1 MKKLFLLIVLFV
13 FMSGYTLFA
22 QTIVITGT
30 VTSSAQGEGAIPGV
44 TISVKGTTMGALT
57 DVNGKFSLT
66 APQSATTLIFS
77 YIGMKKQE
85 VVIGGRKVID
95 VSMEPDLLGLDE
107 VVVTALGISREKKAL
122 GYSVQDLGGD
132 NIEKTKVSNI
142 VNAFQGKLS
151 GVQITNSDGGVSSGV
166 RVLIRGVNSLSSS
179 GDNQPLFIVDGV
191 PINNSTT
198 DAGSYGGRDYGNAA
212 GDINPSD
219 VENISV
225 LKGASAAALYG
236 SRAVNG
242 VILITTKSGKSR
254 NGQTGLGVSLEENM
268 MWSTPLILPKYQNL
282 YGQGS
287 SVGPGLGQ
295 YAFSY
300 KDGAYG
306 GTNDA
311 VDESWG
317 PELNYKVKAE
327 DLLPGGKYYWTQD
340 TNPDTKLV
348 ESPIP
353 QTVGQT
359 LVLPQFDSPYD
370 PVTGVRTAT
379 PWISHPNNTKSFF
392 ETGLQRTTTLA
403 VAGSKEGAN
412 FRLSL
417 SNQKINGILPNTDL
431 TKNSISLNGE
441 MAVTSKITVGGS
453 ANYIS
458 NISNNI
464 AENGYNGGNPMQSL
478 GQWFGRQVDMT
489 VLKARQNE
497 LNPITGTPFNWNSS
511 YHNNPYW
518 NLNNNTNSR
527 NRDRMI
533 GNAHLSWKF
542 TDWLSFKAMAGTDW
556 YVEDIMERVAQGDVG
571 IGFPKGEFN
580 SYSNRRQEIN
590 ANARLEFV
598 KSLGD
603 FSFNGSLGTEYNHY
617 NSQYRQTNVAEL
629 IIPDLYSVAN
639 AAVPATTSIIEHHHE
654 LQSVFGTANFGFR
667 NFVFLDLTGRN
678 DWSSTLPLNSN
689 SYFYPSA
696 SLSLVVTDAL
706 HIKSDVLSFLKVR
719 GSYAQVGGTADDY
732 SLQGTYTAA
741 NPFNGHPS
749 LNYGTTTANA
759 VIPPAALKP
768 QNKKSKEV
776 GIELKLFK
784 NRIGLDAS
792 FYKENIIN
800 QILNIAVSN
809 TTGFT
814 NKTINAGNLQNMG
827 AELQLNLTPVQTN
840 DFSWDISLNWSKNQ
854 NKVISLYGD
863 MKYYQLY
870 DLSWGGYV
878 YAFPG
883 KEYGTIFGY
892 AIVRENATPVYYD
905 AAKTQ
910 LAYYT
915 YSGRPIVTKAGR
927 YIRSGQRTPLGNVYP
942 DWFGGVTNTLNY
954 KKLSFS
960 FLIDFKKG
968 GDIFSETHMFGM
980 YTGVLA
986 PTAVTNA
993 NGKNIRD
1000 ALTDG
1005 GGVLIPNAV
1014 YGKVNT
1020 DGTIQLLDATGA
1032 ASTTPVA
1039 NTTYADANTWGYDYY
1054 GKTELSVFDG
1064 SFTKLREVSLGYTF
1078 DKIGFLN
1085 KAGISNIALSLVGR
1099 NLWIIHKNVP
1109 DIDPEVGNSAGNTSV
1124 GAEQNTIPSTRSY
1137 GFNIKIN
1144 F

>member
-13 FMSGYTLFA
+13 FISGITLFA

-30 VTSSAQGEGAIPGV
+30 VTSSLQGEGAIPGV
-44 TISVKGTTMGALT
+44 TVTVKGTTIGAIT
-57 DVNGKFSLT
+57 DLNGKFSVT
-66 APQSATTLIFS
+66 APQTATTLSFS

-95 VSMEPDLLGLDE
+95 VIMEPDVLGLDE

-132 NIEKTKVSNI
+132 KIEKSKVSNI

-166 RVLIRGVNSLSSS
+166 RVLIRGVNSLSAS

-191 PINNSTT
+191 PINNATT

-254 NGQTGLGVSLEENM
+254 NGQPGLGVSLEENM
-268 MWSTPLILPKYQNL
+268 MWSTPLVIPKFQNL

-287 SVGPGLGQ
+287 SDGPGLGQ
-295 YAFSY
+295 YSFEY
-300 KDGAYG
+300 VDGAYG
-306 GTNDA
+306 GVNDG

-317 PELNYKVKAE
+317 PRL
-327 DLLPGGKYYWTQD
+327 DGRL
-340 TNPDTKLV
+340 
-348 ESPIP
+348 
-353 QTVGQT
+353 
-359 LVLPQFDSPYD
+359 LPQFDSPYD
-370 PVTGVRTAT
+370 PETGVRTPT
-379 PWISHPNNTKSFF
+379 PWIAHPDNVKSFF
-392 ETGLQRTTTLA
+392 QTGLQRTTTLA
-403 VAGSKEGAN
+403 VAGSKQGAN

-417 SNQKINGILPNTDL
+417 SNQKITGILPNTDL
-431 TKNSISLNGE
+431 TKNNVTLNGE
-441 MAVTSKITVGGS
+441 IAVTDKITVGGS
-453 ANYIS
+453 ASYIS
-458 NISNNI
+458 NKSNNI

-478 GQWFGRQVDMT
+478 GQWFGRQVDMS
-489 VLKARQNE
+489 VLKARYNE

-518 NLNNNTNSR
+518 NLYNNTNSR

-533 GNAHLSWKF
+533 GNMNLSWKF
-542 TDWLSFKAMAGTDW
+542 TDWLSFRATAGTDW
-556 YVEDIMERVAQGDVG
+556 YVEDIMERVAVGDVG
-571 IGFPKGEFN
+571 IGYPKGEFN

-590 ANARLEFV
+590 ANARFEFV
-598 KSLGD
+598 KSFGD
-603 FSFNGSLGTEYNHY
+603 FSFNGSLGAEYNHY
-617 NSQYRQTNVAEL
+617 NRQYRSTNVAQL
-629 IIPDLYSVAN
+629 IIPGLYSVNN
-639 AAVPATTSIIEHHHE
+639 AAVAATTSILENHRE

-678 DWSSTLPLNSN
+678 DWSSTLPLDKN

-706 HIKSDVLSFLKVR
+706 GIKSDVLSFLKLR
-719 GSYAQVGGTADDY
+719 GSYAQVGGTASEY
-732 SLQGTYTAA
+732 SLNGTYSAD
-741 NPFNGHPS
+741 NPFNGNPS
-749 LNYGTTTANA
+749 LNYTAT
-759 VIPPAALKP
+759 IPPLGLKP
-768 QNKKSKEV
+768 QKKTSKEV
-776 GIELKLFK
+776 GFELRLFK
-784 NRIGLDAS
+784 NRIGLEGS
-792 FYKENIIN
+792 FYKENTIN
-800 QILNIAVSN
+800 QIMNIAVSN
-809 TTGFT
+809 TTGFQ

-827 AELQLNLTPVQTN
+827 AELQLNLTPVQTK
-840 DFSWDISLNWSKNQ
+840 DFSWDIALNWSKNQ
-854 NKVISLYGD
+854 NKVVTLFGD
-863 MKYYQLY
+863 MKYLNLY

-883 KEYGTIFGY
+883 KQYGTIFGY

-905 AAKTQ
+905 EAKTQ

-915 YSGRPIVTKAGR
+915 YSGRPLVTKAGR

-942 DWFGGVTNTLNY
+942 DWFGGITNTLTY
-954 KKLSFS
+954 KKINFS

-986 PTAVTNA
+986 PTAAINA
-993 NGKNIRD
+993 NGKNVRD
-1000 ALTDG
+1000 ALADG
-1005 GGVLIPNAV
+1005 GGVLIPNSV

-1020 DGTIQLLDATGA
+1020 NGTIQFLDATGA
-1032 ASTTPVA
+1032 NVDAPVT
-1039 NTTYADANTWGYDYY
+1039 NTTYADANTSFYDTY
-1054 GKTELSVFDG
+1054 GKTELSIFDG

-1085 KAGISNIALSLVGR
+1085 KAGIKDISLSLVGR
-1099 NLWIIHKNVP
+1099 NLWIIHKNAP

>member
-13 FMSGYTLFA
+13 FIGGYTLLA

-30 VTSSAQGEGAIPGV
+30 VTSSTQGEGAIPGV

-66 APQSATTLIFS
+66 APQTATTLIFS
-77 YIGMKKQE
+77 YIGMKRQE

-95 VSMEPDLLGLDE
+95 VIMEPDLLGLDE

-132 NIEKTKVSNI
+132 KIEKTKVSNI

-151 GVQITNSDGGVSSGV
+151 GVQITNSDGGVASGV

-191 PINNSTT
+191 PINNTTT

-212 GDINPSD
+212 SDINPSD

-254 NGQTGLGVSLEENM
+254 NGQSGLGVSLEENM
-268 MWSTPLILPKYQNL
+268 MWSTPLVIPKFQNL

-287 SVGPGLGQ
+287 SDGPGLGQ
-295 YAFSY
+295 YSFEY
-300 KDGAYG
+300 VDGAYG
-306 GTNDA
+306 GVNDG

-317 PELNYKVKAE
+317 PRL
-327 DLLPGGKYYWTQD
+327 DGRL
-340 TNPDTKLV
+340 
-348 ESPIP
+348 I
-353 QTVGQT
+353 
-359 LVLPQFDSPYD
+359 PQFDSPYD
-370 PVTGVRTAT
+370 PETGVRTPT
-379 PWISHPNNTKSFF
+379 PWIAHPDNVKSFF
-392 ETGLQRTTTLA
+392 NTGLQRTTTLA
-403 VAGSKEGAN
+403 VAGSKQGAN

-431 TKNSISLNGE
+431 TKNNISLNGE
-441 MAVTSKITVGGS
+441 LAVTDKITIGAS
-453 ANYIS
+453 ASYIS
-458 NISNNI
+458 NKSNNI

-497 LNPITGTPFNWNSS
+497 LNPITLTPFNWNSS

-533 GNAHLSWKF
+533 GNINMSWKF
-542 TDWLSFKAMAGTDW
+542 TDWLTFRTTAGTDW
-556 YVEDIMERVAQGDVG
+556 YVEDIMERVAVGDVG
-571 IGFPKGEFN
+571 IGYPKGEFN

-590 ANARLEFV
+590 ANARFEFV
-598 KSLGD
+598 KSFGD

-617 NSQYRQTNVAEL
+617 NRQYRSTNVAQL
-629 IIPDLYSVAN
+629 IIPDLYSVNN
-639 AAVPATTSIIEHHHE
+639 AAVPATTSILENHRE
-654 LQSVFGTANFGFR
+654 LQSVFGTANFGYK

-678 DWSSTLPLNSN
+678 DWSSTLPLDNN

-706 HIKSDVLSFLKVR
+706 HIKSDILSFLKLR
-719 GSYAQVGGTADDY
+719 GSYAQVGGTASEY
-732 SLQGTYTAA
+732 SLNGTYTADQ
-741 NPFNGHPS
+741 PFNGNPS
-749 LNYGTTTANA
+749 LNYTST
-759 VIPPAALKP
+759 IPPLGLKP
-768 QNKKSKEV
+768 QNKKSKEIGV
-776 GIELKLFK
+776 ELKLFK
-784 NRIGLDAS
+784 NRIGFDAS
-792 FYKENIIN
+792 FYKENTIN

-809 TTGFT
+809 TTGFSS
-814 NKTINAGNLQNMG
+814 KTINAGNLQNSG
-827 AELQLNLTPVQTN
+827 AELQLNLTPVQTH
-840 DFSWDISLNWSKNQ
+840 DFSWDISINWSKNV
-854 NKVISLYGD
+854 NKVVSLYGD
-863 MKYYQLY
+863 MKYYSLY

-883 KEYGTIFGY
+883 KDYGTIFGY

-905 AAKTQ
+905 DAKTQ

-915 YSGRPIVTKAGR
+915 YSGRPVVTKSGR

-942 DWFGGVTNTLNY
+942 DWFGGITNTLNY

-968 GDIFSETHMFGM
+968 GDIFSETHMFGL

-986 PTAVTNA
+986 PTAATNA
-993 NGKNIRD
+993 NGKNVRD
-1000 ALTDG
+1000 ALADG
-1005 GGVLIPNAV
+1005 GGVLVPNAV

-1020 DGTIQLLDATGA
+1020 DGTIAFLDATGA
-1032 ASTTPVA
+1032 ASATPVT
-1039 NTTYADANTWGYDYY
+1039 NTTYADANTFYYDTY

-1078 DKIGFLN
+1078 DNVGFLN
-1085 KAGISNIALSLVGR
+1085 KAGIKDVSLSLVGR
-1099 NLWIIHKNVP
+1099 NLLIIHKNVP